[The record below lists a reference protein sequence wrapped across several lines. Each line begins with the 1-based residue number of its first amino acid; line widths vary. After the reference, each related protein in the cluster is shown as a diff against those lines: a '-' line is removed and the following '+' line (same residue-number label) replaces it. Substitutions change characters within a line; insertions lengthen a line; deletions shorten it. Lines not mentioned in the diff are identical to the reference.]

1 MGQMS
6 WIYSDLVNYFILINV
21 RVSQELLVCHMR
33 PWSF

>member
-6 WIYSDLVNYFILINV
+6 WIYSDSVNYFILINV
-21 RVSQELLVCHMR
+21 GVAQELLVCHMK